1 MFHGA
6 PRMVPND
13 RHYSD
18 LPPEVRAY
26 LETLDGEGV
35 TNLVNMTDLYAR
47 LTLPR
52 DKVSPLDFLLQAKPR
67 TLEWLKDARPE
78 DINQLDEAINL
89 VRSSRTVGK
98 FIRWLI
104 YVTFGMFIVTSQFG
118 DAITKLWH
126 IVKGAGK

>member
-1 MFHGA
+1 MA
-6 PRMVPND
+6 SNERL
-13 RHYSD
+13 YSD

-35 TNLVNMTDLYAR
+35 TNLVNMSDLYAR

-98 FIRWLI
+98 FLRWLI
-104 YVTFGMFIVTSQFG
+104 YVTFGMFIITSQFG
-118 DAITKLWH
+118 DAITRLWH
-126 IVKGAGK
+126 VVKGAGK

>member
-1 MFHGA
+1 M
-6 PRMVPND
+6 MVAND
-13 RHYSD
+13 KRYAD
-18 LPPEVRAY
+18 LPHEVRAY
-26 LETLDGEGV
+26 LETLSGEDV
-35 TNLVNMTDLYAR
+35 TNLADMANLYHR
-47 LTLPR
+47 LSLPT

-104 YVTFGMFIVTSQFG
+104 SVTFGMFIITSQFG
-118 DAITKLWH
+118 DAIAKLWH
-126 IVKGAGK
+126 LVKGAGK

>member
-1 MFHGA
+1 M
-6 PRMVPND
+6 MVAND
-13 RHYSD
+13 KRYAD
-18 LPPEVRAY
+18 LPHEVRAY
-26 LETLDGEGV
+26 LETLSGEDV
-35 TNLVNMTDLYAR
+35 TNLADMANLYHR
-47 LTLPR
+47 LSLPT